1 LVSYAQRLL
10 AACAPQVVPG
20 ATLPGRQAVT
30 ANGEGA
36 VTGAASSSTST
47 EPLSEREMDV
57 LRLLDEGLSNREIA
71 ERLFLS
77 LGTVKTHIHNLYAK
91 LDVPDRQHALM
102 RAHRSGLL

>member
-1 LVSYAQRLL
+1 
-10 AACAPQVVPG
+10 
-20 ATLPGRQAVT
+20 
-30 ANGEGA
+30 
-36 VTGAASSSTST
+36 
-47 EPLSEREMDV
+47 MDV

-102 RAHRSGLL
+102 RAHASGLL